1 MRRIGI
7 FLATV
12 ALIAGTVGGVGGV
25 SGSGAEYCTLT
36 INSTAGGV
44 VDVNNVTVPGNAIFT
59 YELGAVVSLNATP
72 DTGCQFASWTGN
84 VSTVGN
90 VTAASTTI
98 NMSGNYSIIANFE
111 CVEYGNVGIKVG
123 DWIRLKYEYHGWPA
137 DQPYPEWL
145 KLEVLSVEGTNSTV
159 RFTQHNSDGTEESD
173 NATVNI
179 VANIEVPVLAG
190 IVISANRTIGDY
202 VYIAEYGLATI
213 EEEAERIYA
222 GASRTVLG
230 ASFSYNNGQ
239 ITYYW
244 DRLTGVMVE
253 LSAIYSD
260 FAATAK
266 AVGTNMWEATTV
278 RMPWWLWIIVAVA
291 VAGLVTFFVRRR
303 RVAKRKR

>member
-1 MRRIGI
+1 MKRIGI
-7 FLATV
+7 FMVMLA
-12 ALIAGTVGGVGGV
+12 LMAGTVGGGV
-25 SGSGAEYCTLT
+25 SGSGAEYYTLT
-36 INSTAGGV
+36 INSTAAGV
-44 VDVNNVTVPGNAIFT
+44 VDVNNVTIPGNAIFT
-59 YELGAVVSLNATP
+59 YELGTVVSLNATP
-72 DTGCQFASWTGN
+72 DTGYQFVSWTGN
-84 VSTVGN
+84 VSTIGN
-90 VTAASTTI
+90 VNAASTTI

-111 CVEYGNVGIKVG
+111 RVGEGNVGIKVG
-123 DWIRLKYEYHGWPA
+123 DWVKLEYKYNGWPA
-137 DQPYPEWL
+137 GQPYPEWL
-145 KLEVLSVEGTNSTV
+145 KLEFLSVEGTNATV

-190 IVISANRTIGDY
+190 IVTSANRTIGDY
-202 VYIAEYGLATI
+202 VYIAEYGHVAI
-213 EEEAERIYA
+213 EYEAERVYA

-253 LSAIYSD
+253 LSAVYSD

-266 AVGTNMWEATTV
+266 AVGTNMWEGTTV
-278 RMPWWLWIIVAVA
+278 RMPWWLWIIVAAV

-303 RVAKRKR
+303 RVPKRKR